1 MLRQA
6 SPCKGFGKS
15 VQSPAPRG
23 RRPDPKA
30 RSMENRP
37 LADLFPPA
45 TRERWLGLVEG
56 VLKGG
61 DFEKR
66 LVSKTAD
73 GIRIEPLYE
82 PAGPIVQ
89 PMRAPGPWRI
99 AQRVDHPQADAAQAL
114 ALSDLEGGADAL
126 TLVFSGAPAARGFG
140 LEAATA
146 ADLDA
151 ALAGVMLP
159 LISLRLDAGGRGF
172 EAAHLLKDLAAQ
184 RGDALGDLD
193 LDLGVDPIGTFAAT
207 GRLGDGFAK
216 DLSDTLAT
224 FDGAGFTGRLCLA
237 DGRPYH
243 EAGASEAQE
252 LAAVLATAVAYLR
265 ALEAGGHSVERAR
278 DAIAVLLVADA
289 DEFLTI
295 AKFRALRRLWA
306 RIESACGLDAKPLRV
321 HAETAWR
328 MMSRRDPFVNILRT
342 TLAAGSAGLGGADS
356 VTALPYTAA
365 LGQPDAFAR
374 RVVRNSQ
381 IVLIEESNLAR
392 VADPAA
398 GAGSFET
405 LTDELTQAAWSA
417 FQAIET
423 EGGIVSSLQS
433 GALQGRIQK
442 IRTTRA
448 RNVATRREPLTG
460 ASEFPFLAEKP
471 VTVLDVAAAEASPT
485 AFGAG
490 TSLGCEALPSR
501 RLAEPYEALRDA
513 SDAHRDAT
521 GRRPLVFLA
530 NLGAVAV
537 FNARST
543 FAANAFAAGG
553 IEAVNEAG
561 FDAPD
566 ALARAFTDSGAH
578 IACLCSSDAVY
589 AEKAVAAA
597 EALKAAGARRIY
609 LAGKPGELG
618 EALKQAGVH
627 DFLFAGGDLLALLE
641 AAQAAAR

>member
-1 MLRQA
+1 
-6 SPCKGFGKS
+6 
-15 VQSPAPRG
+15 
-23 RRPDPKA
+23 
-30 RSMENRP
+30 MENRP

-61 DFEKR
+61 DFERR

-82 PAGPIVQ
+82 PAGPVTQ
-89 PMRAPGPWRI
+89 PMRAAGPWRI
-99 AQRVDHPQADAAQAL
+99 AQRVDHPQADAAQTL

-140 LEAATA
+140 LDATTV

-159 LISLRLDAGGRGF
+159 LISLRLDAGGRGV

-193 LDLGVDPIGTFAAT
+193 IDLGLDPIGTLAAT
-207 GRLGDGFAK
+207 GRVGDGFAK
-216 DLSDTLAT
+216 DLAETLAT
-224 FDGAGFTGRLCLA
+224 FEAAGFTGRLCLA

-306 RIESACGLDAKPLRV
+306 RIEAACGLDAKPLRV

-365 LGQPDAFAR
+365 LGLPDAFAR

-398 GAGSFET
+398 GAGSFEA

-417 FQAIET
+417 FQAIEA
-423 EGGIVSSLQS
+423 EGGIVASLQAA
-433 GALQGRIQK
+433 ALQGRIEK

-471 VTVLDVAAAEASPT
+471 VTVLDLPPAEAAPPR
-485 AFGAG
+485 FGTGAP
-490 TSLGCEALPSR
+490 LACEPLPSR
-501 RLAEPYEALRDA
+501 RLAEPYEALRDS
-513 SDAHRDAT
+513 SDAHLDAT

-561 FDAPD
+561 FDESD
-566 ALARAFTDSGAH
+566 ALARAFTESGAR

-589 AEKAVAAA
+589 AEKAVAAT
-597 EALKAAGARRIY
+597 EALKAAGATRIY

-618 EALKQAGVH
+618 DTLKRVGVH
-627 DFLFAGGDLLALLE
+627 DFLFAGGDLLALLGE
-641 AAQAAAR
+641 AQAAAV